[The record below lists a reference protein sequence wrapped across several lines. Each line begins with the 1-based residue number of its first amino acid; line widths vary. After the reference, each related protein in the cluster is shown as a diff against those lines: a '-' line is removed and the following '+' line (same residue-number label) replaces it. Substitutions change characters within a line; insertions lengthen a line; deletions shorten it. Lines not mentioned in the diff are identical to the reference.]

1 MSYKSLMNWSFWRF
15 EWSYILCFF
24 ISYFM
29 TTCQFNHSIVSLRN
43 SDRYRLASGFFC
55 PSGGADAV
63 SAFGSMWPGV
73 SSVHL
78 HPPERIN
85 VSMCWWTWANTP
97 VGRSIS
103 AICSLWKPPPGLDRV
118 ELWDCHSDTT
128 DNGTIFFFIYKMCKN
143 LELKLTGTQIWV
155 LGAVVHWAGGGGKGQ

>member
-29 TTCQFNHSIVSLRN
+29 TTYQFNHSIVSLRN
-43 SDRYRLASGFFC
+43 SDHYRLASGFFC

-97 VGRSIS
+97 VGLSQMEIWLGASQQSVRFG
-103 AICSLWKPPPGLDRV
+103 SLHLVWIEWNYETVTVSPQ
-118 ELWDCHSDTT
+118 TT
-128 DNGTIFFFIYKMCKN
+128 ALFFFYLQN
-143 LELKLTGTQIWV
+143 V
-155 LGAVVHWAGGGGKGQ
+155 